1 MEIPI
6 YQVDAFTDQ
15 VFGGNPAA
23 ICPLDVWPDD
33 DTLQAIAVENN
44 LSETAFFMATDEG
57 YDLRW
62 FTPGAEVD
70 LCGHATLATAHVIFG
85 RLNPALTEVRFKTLS
100 GELTVKRAAGGLLE
114 MDFPSRPPGPAE
126 PPTALAAALGGA
138 PAEILKSRD
147 WLVVYETAA
156 EVAALAPGYL
166 SLGEVLAATTPGGG
180 AIVTAPGDS
189 ADDGSGDFDF
199 VSRFFAPHLGIPED
213 PVTGSAYCTLI
224 PFWAARLDKPEML
237 ARQISP
243 RGGTVHCQDAG
254 DRILIRGHCADYLV
268 GTIRIP

>member
-6 YQVDAFTDQ
+6 YQVDAFTDE

-23 ICPLDVWPDD
+23 ICPLDQWPDD
-33 DTLQAIAVENN
+33 ETLQAIAVENN
-44 LSETAFFMATDEG
+44 LSETAFFMARDGG

-85 RLNPALTEVRFKTLS
+85 RLDPALTEVRFKTLS
-100 GELTVKRAAGGLLE
+100 GELIVKRAAGGLLE
-114 MDFPSRPPGPAE
+114 MDLPSRPPEPAQ
-126 PPTALAAALGGA
+126 PPPALVAALGGA

-147 WLVVYETAA
+147 WLVIYETAA
-156 EVAALAPGYL
+156 EVAALAPEHN
-166 SLGEVLAATTPGGG
+166 SLGKVLAATAPGGG
-180 AIVTAPGDS
+180 AIVTAPGD
-189 ADDGSGDFDF
+189 GDFDF

-224 PFWAARLDKPEML
+224 PFWAARLDKAKML

-254 DRILIRGHCADYLV
+254 DRILIRGHCADYLE